1 MYLEVADIFWASVA
15 MLMSLTLVI
24 TTTIKNAKLTARVSY
39 WRSEA
44 RAWQNEALAEPT
56 KGWVE

>member
-24 TTTIKNAKLTARVSY
+24 TTTIKNAKLTARRDY
-39 WRSEA
+39 WKYQYQELKHFVEY
-44 RAWQNEALAEPT
+44 EAL
-56 KGWVE
+56 